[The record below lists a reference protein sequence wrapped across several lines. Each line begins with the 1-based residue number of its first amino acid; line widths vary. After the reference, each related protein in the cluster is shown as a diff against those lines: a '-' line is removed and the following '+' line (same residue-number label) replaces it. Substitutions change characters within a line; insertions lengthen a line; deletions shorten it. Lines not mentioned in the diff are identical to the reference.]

1 MMYYIPFTVHE
12 FANRFRM
19 GSLSI
24 PVEYLM
30 EKLDSGS
37 CSEGALRHFC
47 GLFVEESDII
57 FVGFSLSS
65 PGEGSW
71 LEVPSWEVKLVHP
84 ISVAT
89 RTAISYRLGNCVV
102 GEPVSEELRQKVTA
116 FRNHEVASR
125 AADFL
130 MQKFDIGEAGFI
142 SKWREA
148 WQEALDRYR
157 DDAGFAP
164 ATLPE
169 FLVGYERR
177 KSFERSDLG
186 FFEDSASIVKQ
197 SMLLPD
203 GYVPGGEAGNNGHLD
218 EVYALLRQMA
228 TLRNGW
234 LATGNT
240 SIHTLLREVAAEP
253 VVGGL
258 NGLIEPGLGEEVNTF
273 AMMMVY
279 LKFRALCRDINSDG
293 GAARFELSVTR
304 LLREMPRETSI
315 ALCLAGMRFGIHE
328 FSAMFTD
335 PAEIAVK
342 SRVKK
347 DEFLPPPPLQMEMF
361 EYPQSETVVK
371 IKPKRKA
378 RTKK

>member
-1 MMYYIPFTVHE
+1 MNLRT
-12 FANRFRM
+12 A
-19 GSLSI
+19 SAW
-24 PVEYLM
+24 
-30 EKLDSGS
+30 
-37 CSEGALRHFC
+37 GAC
-47 GLFVEESDII
+47 EESDII
-57 FVGFSLSS
+57 FVGFNLSS

-71 LEVPSWEVKLVHP
+71 LEVPSWDVKLVHP
-84 ISVAT
+84 ISEAT
-89 RTAISYRLGNCVV
+89 RTAISYRLGNCVI
-102 GEPVSEELRQKVTA
+102 GEPVPAELRQKVTA

-130 MQKFDIGEAGFI
+130 MQKFDIGEAAFV

-169 FLVGYERR
+169 FLVSYERR

-203 GYVPGGEAGNNGHLD
+203 GFVPGGEAGNNGHLD

-234 LATGNT
+234 LAGGNT
-240 SIHTLLREVAAEP
+240 SIHTLLREVAAAP
-253 VVGGL
+253 VVADID
-258 NGLIEPGLGEEVNTF
+258 GLIDPAFGERISTF
-273 AMMMVY
+273 AMMMIY

-304 LLREMPRETSI
+304 LLREMPVETSI

-335 PAEIAVK
+335 PAELPAK
-342 SRVKK
+342 TPARK
-347 DEFLPPPPLQMEMF
+347 DEFLPPALPQMELF
-361 EYPQSETVVK
+361 DVPHPQMVAP
-371 IKPKRKA
+371 IKPK
-378 RTKK
+378 KKMRMKK